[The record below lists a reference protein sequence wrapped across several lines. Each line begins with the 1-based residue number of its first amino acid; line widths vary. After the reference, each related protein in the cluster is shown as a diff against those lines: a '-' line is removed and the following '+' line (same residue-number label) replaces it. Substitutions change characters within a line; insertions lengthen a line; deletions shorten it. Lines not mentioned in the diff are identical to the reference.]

1 MQKEFKVTVVSKQ
14 RCVVTVKANNPQEA
28 EAKALDLVTDAPG
41 DYFEPDYPDYDTE
54 SVIENGE
61 VSEFPGGKK

>member
-14 RCVVTVKANNPQEA
+14 RCVVTVKAKDKQEA
-28 EAKALDLVTDAPG
+28 QAKALDLVSDAPG

-54 SVIENGE
+54 SVTENKE
-61 VSEFPGGKK
+61 VSK

>member
-14 RCVVTVKANNPQEA
+14 RCVVTVKAKDKQEA
-28 EAKALDLVTDAPG
+28 QVKALDLVSDAPG

-54 SVIENGE
+54 SVTESEE
-61 VSEFPGGKK
+61 VPK